1 MFKKSSKRAG
11 RVVRYTLADG
21 TVTTKRYPAYRAK
34 PKPAGKTVVDLLTA
48 WEGSPG
54 WAKLAENTKLQYSTY
69 SRLLLPGMGKI
80 PVKKVER
87 ATLLDIRDAV
97 VKTRG
102 PGAGIAFA
110 RTTSAAFG
118 WAVKRGWLDRSP
130 ATLLREELADGG
142 HLPTWTEED
151 VTLALAMLPEY
162 LRRPV
167 VLALY
172 TGQRRGDLIAMPWS
186 AYDGAKIRL
195 VQEKTDQTM
204 VLPAPPELRAELDYW
219 RKRDPD
225 GSRILTNKF
234 GKPWRQAPNLSK
246 QLGDALAKIEGFPP
260 GRNIHGLRKLAAT
273 RLAEAGCTLHEIAA
287 ITGHQS
293 LGMLQLY
300 TKAVDQERAAEAA
313 TRKMADRQRRK

>member
-1 MFKKSSKRAG
+1 MPRSSVKRRG
-11 RVVRYTLADG
+11 RVVKYSLADG
-21 TVTTKRYPAYRAK
+21 TAVTKHYPAYRAK
-34 PKPAGKTVVDLLTA
+34 PKPQGRTVGDLIIA
-48 WEGSPG
+48 WEGSPS
-54 WAKLAENTKLQYSTY
+54 WAKLAQNTKNQYSTY
-69 SRLLLPGMGKI
+69 ARHLLAIEKEL
-80 PVKKVER
+80 VKKVGR
-87 ATLLDIRDAV
+87 PTLLDLRDVV
-97 VKTRG
+97 VKNRG

-110 RTTSAAFG
+110 RTASAAFG
-118 WAVKRGWLDRSP
+118 WAVQRGWLDHSP
-130 ATLLREELADGG
+130 ATRMQKEIEHG

-219 RKRDPD
+219 RKRDPG